1 MKSNC
6 SIIIPTFNRA
16 EELKKLLQ
24 NLLLQTVLEQIEEV
38 IICDSNSQDETSI
51 ILENFKKNLTQ
62 RKSSIY
68 KQKTI
73 FQKKEIWELITPVL
87 II

>member
-24 NLLLQTVLEQIEEV
+24 NLLLQTVVEQIEEV
-38 IICDSNSQDETSI
+38 IICDSNSQDETPI
-51 ILENFKKNLTQ
+51 ILENFKKDFNSRNILHLQTED
-62 RKSSIY
+62 KIS
-68 KQKTI
+68 K
-73 FQKKEIWELITPVL
+73 
-87 II
+87 